1 MKQWHIALITTV
13 VLIAGALWAWSLYL
27 QSLPGPAPVHTGEP
41 TVEVEPA
48 GPEIPDY
55 PFEDEPI
62 EPKFEEAIDLRG
74 DDPAPTANPSLGVS
88 SVFSSQGKPNR
99 PIPVNSQT
107 RENCEGWV
115 QIAFENKQGLVNGQL
130 DILDSKPPGKHDAEA
145 TELLFEVVSL
155 QEFSGFNYRM
165 ETTYFKDGRQENT
178 FTYFVGCD
186 LTP

>member
-1 MKQWHIALITTV
+1 MKQWHIALITTI

-27 QSLPGPAPVHTGEP
+27 QSLPDPAPVNTGEP
-41 TVEVEPA
+41 AVEVEPA

-74 DDPAPTANPSLGVS
+74 DDPAPIANPGVN
-88 SVFSSQGKPNR
+88 SVFSSEGKPTR
-99 PIPVNSQT
+99 PIPVDLQT

-115 QIAFENKQGLVNGQL
+115 QVAFKNKQDLVNGKL
-130 DILDSKPPGKHDAEA
+130 EILDSKPPGKYDEEA
-145 TELLFEVVSL
+145 AELLFEVASL
-155 QEFSGFNYRM
+155 QKFSGFNYRV
-165 ETTYFKDGRQENT
+165 ETTYFNDGRQENT
-178 FTYFVGCD
+178 FTYFVGCN